1 MEIKGNIGEEVYI
14 KAKIKSISVDQDG
27 TRYFLDV
34 EYEDIKGVNSSEIL
48 FNAEPEKAVEE
59 VPEEVAEI
67 PAPAKRRGRPRKTTV
82 DDLIK
87 KAKASDN
94 S

>member
-1 MEIKGNIGEEVYI
+1 MEIKGNIGEEVYV
-14 KAKIKSISVDQDG
+14 KAKIKSINIDQDG

-34 EYEDIKGVNSSEIL
+34 EYEDTKGVDSSEIL
-48 FNAEPEKAVEE
+48 FNAEPEKVAEE
-59 VPEEVAEI
+59 VPEEVVEI
-67 PAPAKRRGRPRKTTV
+67 PAPAKRRGRPRKATV

>member
-1 MEIKGNIGEEVYI
+1 MEIKGNIGEEVYV

-34 EYEDIKGVNSSEIL
+34 EYENTKGIDSSDIL
-48 FNAEPEKAVEE
+48 FNAEPKEAPQEEVVEE
-59 VPEEVAEI
+59 VVEI
-67 PAPAKRRGRPRKTTV
+67 APKRRGRPRKTTV

>member
-1 MEIKGNIGEEVYI
+1 MEIKGNIGEEVYV

-34 EYEDIKGVNSSEIL
+34 EYEDTKGVDSSEIL
-48 FNAEPEKAVEE
+48 FNAEPEKAAEE

-67 PAPAKRRGRPRKTTV
+67 PAPAKRRGRPRKATV

>member
-1 MEIKGNIGEEVYI
+1 MEIKGNIGEEVYV
-14 KAKIKSISVDQDG
+14 KAKIKSINVDQDG
-27 TRYFLDV
+27 IRYFLDV
-34 EYEDIKGVNSSEIL
+34 EYNDTDGSDSSEIL
-48 FNAEPEKAVEE
+48 FLEPVKAAEE
-59 VPEEVAEI
+59 VPEEVIEI
-67 PAPAKRRGRPRKTTV
+67 APKRRGRPRKTTV